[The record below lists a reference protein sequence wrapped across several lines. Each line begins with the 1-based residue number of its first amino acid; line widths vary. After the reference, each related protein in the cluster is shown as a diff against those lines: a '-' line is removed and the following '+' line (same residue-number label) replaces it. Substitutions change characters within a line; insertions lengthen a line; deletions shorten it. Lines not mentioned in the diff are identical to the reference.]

1 MTVDQMTVLFL
12 ARCRAERLSENT
24 VSFYKKYLQYLQEV
38 HGEKVA
44 EKVSLYDLRELL
56 AVHQAKGLLS
66 PTTINHLVAS
76 WRAAFTW
83 AYKEELIDL
92 NPTARLKKIKAPIRV
107 PEVISAETIKAI
119 LAALPA
125 DFKGLRDK
133 TMLFILLDAG
143 LRLSELMDLQL
154 EDVDIARGTLTVIGK
169 GDKQRQVPI
178 SPATCA
184 QIVKYLGH
192 RSKKVSKHMTALW
205 ISDRGGRVLN
215 EWYLGHMLRALCKDN
230 NLPHVHPHLFR
241 HTCATELLRAGANPM
256 HVQLL
261 LGHTSV
267 TTTQLYVHLAGADV
281 TAMHEQASPVSRM
294 LQNRSTRRN
303 SSRRG

>member
-1 MTVDQMTVLFL
+1 MTVKQMSVLFL

-24 VSFYKKYLQYLQEV
+24 VSFYKKYLEYLQQV
-38 HGEKVA
+38 HGDDIA
-44 EKVSLYDLRELL
+44 ERVTVHQLRVLL
-56 AVHQAKGLLS
+56 AVHQAEGRLS

-83 AYKEELIDL
+83 AYKEELLDV

-107 PEVISAETIKAI
+107 PEVITAETLKAI
-119 LAALPA
+119 LAALPT

-154 EDVDIARGTLTVIGK
+154 EDVDVARGTLIVIGK

-184 QIVKYLGH
+184 QIVRYLGH
-192 RSKKVSKHMTALW
+192 RSKKAPAYQTMLW
-205 ISDRGGRVLN
+205 ISDRGGRTLN
-215 EWYLGHMLRALCKDN
+215 EWYLGHMLAKLCKEHD
-230 NLPHVHPHLFR
+230 LPHVHPHLFR
-241 HTCATELLRAGANPM
+241 HTCATELLRAAANPM
-256 HVQLL
+256 HVQ
-261 LGHTSV
+261 
-267 TTTQLYVHLAGADV
+267 
-281 TAMHEQASPVSRM
+281 
-294 LQNRSTRRN
+294 
-303 SSRRG
+303 